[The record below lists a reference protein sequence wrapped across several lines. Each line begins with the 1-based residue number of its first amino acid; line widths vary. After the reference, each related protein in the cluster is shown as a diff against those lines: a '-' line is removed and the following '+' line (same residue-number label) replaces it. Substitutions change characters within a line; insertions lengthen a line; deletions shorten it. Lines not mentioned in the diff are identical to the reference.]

1 MPGHPGGFSA
11 PKYMGSFCCIPR
23 VHSRGNWTGSG
34 GARNQTRLSN
44 LECKHPKWRLDHWP
58 KCLPLPLLKLTLKKS
73 FILFERQIT
82 QRGEREKD
90 LYAAVP
96 GLGQTVPRSE
106 ELRLGLPCGWQ
117 EMEHLGHLPV
127 FSPGGKKGAGLEQ
140 PGPGLVTIWRAGVA
154 GGHFIQC
161 ATTVASFIY
170 FFLLLRRTN
179 IVESLIDHFFSCW
192 IACWSF
198 FCA

>member
-1 MPGHPGGFSA
+1 MPKHPRLGQLMPGHPGGFSA

-23 VHSRGNWTGSG
+23 VHNRGNWTGSG

-82 QRGEREKD
+82 QREEREKD
-90 LYAAVP
+90 LLYAAVP

-106 ELRLGLPCGWQ
+106 ELHLGLPCGWQ
-117 EMEHLGHLPV
+117 EMEHLAIFRCFPQAV
-127 FSPGGKKGAGLEQ
+127 
-140 PGPGLVTIWRAGVA
+140 
-154 GGHFIQC
+154 
-161 ATTVASFIY
+161 
-170 FFLLLRRTN
+170 RR
-179 IVESLIDHFFSCW
+179 ELD
-192 IACWSF
+192 WSSQDKDRWP
-198 FCA
+198 